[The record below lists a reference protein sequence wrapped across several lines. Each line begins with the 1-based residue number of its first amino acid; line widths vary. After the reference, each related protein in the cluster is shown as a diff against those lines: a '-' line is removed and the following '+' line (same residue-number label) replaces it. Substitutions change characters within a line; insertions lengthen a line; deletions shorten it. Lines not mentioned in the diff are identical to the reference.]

1 MFVFVDGS
9 VHFISENI
17 DHTNTN
23 YVASPSNLGGPF
35 GTYQRL
41 GAIDDGQVLGDLGL

>member
-1 MFVFVDGS
+1 MFAFVDGS

-23 YVASPSNLGGPF
+23 YSAAALNGPY

-41 GAIDDGQVLGDLGL
+41 GGINDGQIITGLDL